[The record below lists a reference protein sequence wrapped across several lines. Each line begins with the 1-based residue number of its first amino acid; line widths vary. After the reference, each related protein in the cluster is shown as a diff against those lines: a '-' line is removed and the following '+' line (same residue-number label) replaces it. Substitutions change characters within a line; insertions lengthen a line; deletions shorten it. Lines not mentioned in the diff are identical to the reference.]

1 MCYTNDLLLLSPA
14 RKYIRKKMKE
24 EDLPDLLDD
33 KEWYILSPGKH
44 GSISPRSF
52 LLRTGEIVK
61 GIRCDDK
68 ETTVRWVKV
77 YGDTY
82 LGVGVFHA

>member
-1 MCYTNDLLLLSPA
+1 
-14 RKYIRKKMKE
+14 MKE
-24 EDLPDLLDD
+24 EDLPDLVED
-33 KEWYILSPGKH
+33 KEWYVVAPNGQTCSVPN
-44 GSISPRSF
+44 SSF

-61 GIRCDDK
+61 GVRCSDK

>member
-1 MCYTNDLLLLSPA
+1 MTKD
-14 RKYIRKKMKE
+14 
-24 EDLPDLLDD
+24 DLPELTNMR
-33 KEWYILSPGKH
+33 EWYILRPGTSPAAA
-44 GSISPRSF
+44 SPF

>member
-1 MCYTNDLLLLSPA
+1 V
-14 RKYIRKKMKE
+14 KE
-24 EDLPDLLDD
+24 EDLPDLVDD
-33 KEWYILSPGKH
+33 KEWYVVFPGNH
-44 GSISPRSF
+44 LVSSSSF

-61 GIRCDDK
+61 GIRCSDK

>member
-1 MCYTNDLLLLSPA
+1 V
-14 RKYIRKKMKE
+14 KE
-24 EDLPDLLDD
+24 EDLPDLVDD
-33 KEWYILSPGKH
+33 KEGYILAPGKH
-44 GSISPRSF
+44 GSLPPSSF
-52 LLRTGEIVK
+52 LLRTGEIVE

>member
-1 MCYTNDLLLLSPA
+1 
-14 RKYIRKKMKE
+14 MKE
-24 EDLPDLLDD
+24 EDLPDLVDD
-33 KEWYILSPGKH
+33 KEGYIV
-44 GSISPRSF
+44 SPRNPSSNSSF
-52 LLRTGEIVK
+52 LLRTGEIVE
-61 GIRCDDK
+61 GIRCGDK

>member
-1 MCYTNDLLLLSPA
+1 MT
-14 RKYIRKKMKE
+14 KE
-24 EDLPDLLDD
+24 DFPELTSGR
-33 KEWYILSPGKH
+33 EWYILRPSKSP
-44 GSISPRSF
+44 PFADSF

-61 GIRCDDK
+61 GTRCSDK